1 MAAQLQI
8 YRTVEEYLAGERSS
22 NCKHEYYAG
31 EVFAMAG
38 GTEQH
43 NLITINI
50 SSNLHSQLR
59 KRSCTTYPSDMR
71 VKLPS
76 TELYT
81 YPDVTVVCGKAQFED
96 DHRDTLL
103 NPTVIVEVLSSS
115 TEMYDRGKKFEV
127 YREIASLQEYV
138 LSHLKTPH
146 VEVFT
151 RQNDESWIFREY
163 RGMESSVTLTSVGC
177 TLALSDIYAQAFD
190 LPVKS
195 DLE

>member
-1 MAAQLQI
+1 MRI
-8 YRTVEEYLAGERSS
+8 RTVRGRYVYSD
-22 NCKHEYYAG
+22 
-31 EVFAMAG
+31 
-38 GTEQH
+38 
-43 NLITINI
+43 I
-50 SSNLHSQLR
+50 SVACGPVALH
-59 KRSCTTYPSDMR
+59 
-71 VKLPS
+71 
-76 TELYT
+76 
-81 YPDVTVVCGKAQFED
+81 GNAD
-96 DHRDTLL
+96 DLFT
-103 NPTVIVEVLSSS
+103 NPTLVVEVLSPS
-115 TEMYDRGKKFEV
+115 TSAYDRGKKFEV